1 MNQKKIFLN
10 KEGDQW
16 FKRNSNRHL
25 GNFIDI
31 NINSFIPL
39 VKDKDKILEIGT
51 SDGRILVYLSIKVPK
66 FNLSLFGIDPSYES
80 INSGS
85 QKYPNL
91 NLKQGTSDQI
101 EFDDNYFNIV
111 ILGYCLYLVDREL
124 LFKTISEVDR
134 ILKQGGY
141 LVITDF
147 ETPFPVKRNY
157 EHSEGCFTYK
167 NNYSNFFLGGGH
179 YSLVNKIHYSHS
191 TDIFNPD
198 INERVS
204 TSVLYKEHYSEIYRL
219 G

>member
-51 SDGRILVYLSIKVPK
+51 SDGRILDYLSIKVPK

-179 YSLVNKIHYSHS
+179 YSLVNKIPYFHS

>member
-10 KEGDQW
+10 TEGDSL
-16 FKRNSNRHL
+16 FKRNLNRDSR
-25 GNFIDI
+25 NYKD
-31 NINSFIPL
+31 INSFIPL
-39 VKDKDKILEIGT
+39 IKDKDKILEIGT
-51 SDGRILVYLSIKVPK
+51 SDGTKLDYLSRKIPSL
-66 FNLSLFGIDPSYES
+66 NLSLFGIDPSCES
-80 INSGS
+80 INFGS
-85 QKYPNL
+85 DLYPNL

-101 EFDDNYFNIV
+101 EFDNQYFDAV
-111 ILGYCLYLVDREL
+111 IIGFCLYLVDREL

-134 ILKQGGY
+134 TLKQGGY
-141 LVITDF
+141 VVVTDF
-147 ETPFPVKRNY
+147 ETPFPVKRKY
-157 EHSEGCFTYK
+157 EHFEGCFSYK

-179 YSLVNKIHYSHS
+179 YSLVNKIHFSHS

>member
-1 MNQKKIFLN
+1 MRQKEIFIN

-16 FKRNSNRHL
+16 FKRNLNNSR
-25 GNFIDI
+25 NFKD
-31 NINSFIPL
+31 INSFIPL
-39 VKDKDKILEIGT
+39 IKDKDKILEIGT
-51 SDGRILVYLSIKVPK
+51 SDGIKLDYLSRKLS
-66 FNLSLFGIDPSYES
+66 NLNLGLFGIDPSCKS

-101 EFDDNYFNIV
+101 EFEDKYFNVV

-134 ILKQGGY
+134 ILKHGGY
-141 LVITDF
+141 IVITDF
-147 ETPFPVKRNY
+147 ETPFPIKRRY
-157 EHSEGCFTYK
+157 ENAEGVFSYK
-167 NNYSNFFLGGGH
+167 NNYPNFFLGGGH
-179 YSLVNKIHYSHS
+179 YSLINKIHFSHS

-198 INERVS
+198 FNERVS
-204 TSVLYKEHYSEIYRL
+204 TSVLYKEHYSKIYRL

>member
-1 MNQKKIFLN
+1 MNQKNIFLN
-10 KEGDQW
+10 NEGDQW
-16 FKRNSNRHL
+16 FKRKSNHHL
-25 GNFIDI
+25 GNFLAF
-31 NINSFIPL
+31 NSFIPL
-39 VKDKDKILEIGT
+39 IKDKDKILEIGT
-51 SDGRILVYLSIKVPK
+51 SDGRVLDYLSIKIPK

-85 QKYPNL
+85 QKYPDL

-101 EFDDNYFNIV
+101 QFDDNYFDVV
-111 ILGYCLYLVDREL
+111 ILGFCLYLVDREL
-124 LFKTISEVDR
+124 MFKTVSEVDR
-134 ILKQGGY
+134 TLKQGGY

-147 ETPFPVKRNY
+147 ETPFPIKRNY
-157 EHSEGCFTYK
+157 EHAEDCFSYK

-179 YSLVNKIHYSHS
+179 YSLINKIHFTDS

>member
-1 MNQKKIFLN
+1 MKQKKIFLN
-10 KEGDQW
+10 KEGDRW
-16 FKRNSNRHL
+16 FKRNLNRDSR
-25 GNFIDI
+25 NFKD
-31 NINSFIPL
+31 INSFIPL
-39 VKDKDKILEIGT
+39 IKDKDKILEIGT
-51 SDGRILVYLSIKVPK
+51 SDGIKLDYLSRKIPSL
-66 FNLSLFGIDPSYES
+66 NPSLFGIDPSYES
-80 INSGS
+80 INAGMSL
-85 QKYPNL
+85 YPNL

-101 EFDDNYFNIV
+101 EFDNQYFDVV
-111 ILGYCLYLVDREL
+111 ILGFCLYLVDREL

-134 ILKQGGY
+134 TLKQGGY

-147 ETPFPVKRNY
+147 ETPFPVKRKY
-157 EHSEGCFTYK
+157 EHYEGCFSYK

-179 YSLVNKIHYSHS
+179 YSLINKIHFSHS

>member
-1 MNQKKIFLN
+1 MKQKEMFFT
-10 KEGDQW
+10 KEGDRW
-16 FKRNSNRHL
+16 YKRNLNHSR
-25 GNFIDI
+25 NFIG
-31 NINSFIPL
+31 INSFIPL
-39 VKDKDKILEIGT
+39 IKDKDKILEIGT
-51 SDGRILVYLSIKVPK
+51 SDGIKLDYLSRKIPK

-80 INSGS
+80 INAGS
-85 QKYPNL
+85 ELYPNL
-91 NLKQGTSDQI
+91 NLKQGASDQI
-101 EFDDNYFNIV
+101 EFDNQYFNVV
-111 ILGYCLYLVDREL
+111 ILGFCLYLVDREL

-134 ILKQGGY
+134 TLKQGGY

-147 ETPFPVKRNY
+147 ETPFPIKRNY
-157 EHSEGCFTYK
+157 EHLEGCFSYK

-179 YSLVNKIHYSHS
+179 YSLVNKIHFSHS